1 MNPKEKIQ
9 GRKTSKK
16 ANRKT
21 KNSVEITQWEK
32 DKLWADKII
41 NQRCQKKELEPTISI
56 PHPEDEVTKKDLSK
70 LVELHETSDD
80 EKLKN
85 A

>member
-21 KNSVEITQWEK
+21 KNSVEITQWER
-32 DKLWADKII
+32 DIADKII
-41 NQRCQKKELEPTISI
+41 GQRCQKKEVEPTISI
-56 PHPEDEVTKKDLSK
+56 PHPEDEVTKKDLNK

-80 EKLKN
+80 EKLRKN